1 MKKTLGIL
9 GMTVATLGLAAGAAS
24 SAAARSGND
33 RDHTIRVDATIT
45 EVAMVDLGA
54 KGPSLGDQIVF
65 TNELTR
71 GGREV
76 GHEGAVC
83 TAVSL
88 ERQEA
93 QCVATFELRGGQ
105 ITVQGLVTLGSMET
119 YALAITGGSGA
130 YQDAAGELRVTPV
143 SDTRGRLVLHLDD

>member
-1 MKKTLGIL
+1 
-9 GMTVATLGLAAGAAS
+9 
-24 SAAARSGND
+24 
-33 RDHTIRVDATIT
+33 
-45 EVAMVDLGA
+45 MVDLGA
-54 KGPSLGDQIVF
+54 EGPSLGDQIVF

-76 GHEGAVC
+76 GHEGALC
-83 TAVSL
+83 TTVSL

-105 ITVQGLVTLGSMET
+105 ITVHGLVALGSMEP
-119 YALAITGGSGA
+119 YALPITGGSGT

-143 SDTRGRLVLHLDD
+143 SETQGRLALHLDD